1 MIGRKL
7 LPERRNVSSRYRSTA
22 SVRGIRPDFSGLSPS
37 LGQITYV
44 LLSRLPLAR
53 GPKPLRP
60 FDLHALGAP
69 PAFVLSQDQ
78 TLRIVLGFGS
88 FHYPVVK
95 VRARPTRTWSHILAA
110 HAVRVKRIFGS
121 FGIFQKL
128 CRSTPARPGRRRL
141 SQSRYTPGCFCSST
155 FWSLSHRSPPQLL
168 RCGQPRWFPPR
179 L

>member
-7 LPERRNVSSRYRSTA
+7 LPEHRSLSSLRRNLE

-37 LGQITYV
+37 PGQITYV

-78 TLRIVLGFGS
+78 TLQTVTVS

-95 VRARPTRTWSHILAA
+95 VRTKHHVT
-110 HAVRVKRIFGS
+110 
-121 FGIFQKL
+121 
-128 CRSTPARPGRRRL
+128 
-141 SQSRYTPGCFCSST
+141 
-155 FWSLSHRSPPQLL
+155 
-168 RCGQPRWFPPR
+168 
-179 L
+179 